1 MKVLHIINGLGA
13 GGAERLISDIIPL
26 MNRKNGVEVEV
37 LLLTDE
43 KNVFKEKLEEN
54 GVKVDVVPYRKMY
67 SPLNVFYIRKYIIKG
82 NYDVVHA
89 HLFPTQYWVGLTR
102 VLLKLKGVKFIT
114 TEHSSYNRRRTK
126 FYFRY
131 LDRYIYSKYDG
142 VISVSEK
149 VHFNL
154 IEWLKI
160 PKEKLDKFVVINN
173 GINVEKFKQA
183 KPYEKKEIHSG
194 LNSETKLICMVGRF
208 SESKDQGTLIRAL
221 KELPKNVCLLL
232 VGEGPL
238 KQQNIKL
245 AEGIGVIQRVFFL
258 GYRDDVE
265 RILKTSDII
274 VLSSYWEGFGL
285 AIVEGM
291 AAIKPCVASCVDG
304 LKEIVKGYGLLFEQG
319 NYMELSEVL
328 WKVISNS
335 KLSREVSAKC
345 FKRAN
350 DFDIKRTVKMTMEL
364 YKKIGMNGKMIE
376 SVK

>member
-183 KPYEKKEIHSG
+183 
-194 LNSETKLICMVGRF
+194 
-208 SESKDQGTLIRAL
+208 
-221 KELPKNVCLLL
+221 
-232 VGEGPL
+232 
-238 KQQNIKL
+238 
-245 AEGIGVIQRVFFL
+245 
-258 GYRDDVE
+258 
-265 RILKTSDII
+265 
-274 VLSSYWEGFGL
+274 
-285 AIVEGM
+285 
-291 AAIKPCVASCVDG
+291 
-304 LKEIVKGYGLLFEQG
+304 
-319 NYMELSEVL
+319 
-328 WKVISNS
+328 
-335 KLSREVSAKC
+335 
-345 FKRAN
+345 
-350 DFDIKRTVKMTMEL
+350 
-364 YKKIGMNGKMIE
+364 
-376 SVK
+376 